1 MFIDT
6 LKFNLSECVEFLFLT
21 SIDSASETANMEVF
35 RNLFPYTCVWVCFNW
50 DFPATGQYAGTAK
63 PQHVASS

>member
-21 SIDSASETANMEVF
+21 SIDIASKTANMEVF
-35 RNLFPYTCVWVCFNW
+35 RNLFPYT
-50 DFPATGQYAGTAK
+50 TACGLL
-63 PQHVASS
+63 